1 MTSVLA
7 STKPAV
13 ASVLGEPV
21 VTRFR
26 DDLRGELLRPGD
38 AGYDGARAVW
48 NGMIDRRPAFIA
60 RCAGAVDVVRCVN
73 FAREHGLLVAVRA
86 GGHNVAGN
94 AVCDDGLMIDLSP
107 MRGIRVD
114 PVRRT
119 VRAEGGVIWG
129 ELDRETQ
136 AFGLATPGGFVS
148 STGVAGLTLG
158 GGIAWLMGKYG
169 LACDNLLSVDIVTA
183 DGRFLTASTTENE
196 DLFWGVRGGGG
207 NFGVVTSL
215 EFRLHPVGPMVLG
228 GLLVHPVSRAR
239 EVHRAF
245 QEVTHVAPDEL
256 IALIALLNLP
266 EVGPAVGIGVC
277 YNGPIAEGERV
288 LHDLRQFGP
297 ALADQIAPMPYTQVQ
312 TLFDPMY
319 PRGRRTYWKSNFLS
333 SMDAAAVDTMVEHF
347 RNSPSSLSHSFLEGF
362 TGAVRRVGREE
373 TAFAQRDSDYNF
385 TLIALWTDPAEDE
398 MHIRWGREY
407 WQAMQPFSA
416 GGVYVNYLGSAA
428 DEGEERV
435 KAAYGPAK
443 YARLAGLK
451 KKYDP
456 ANMFRLNQ
464 NISPALET

>member
-1 MTSVLA
+1 MTIALD
-7 STKPAV
+7 STKAAV

-26 DDLRGELLRPGD
+26 ADLRGELLQPGD
-38 AGYDGARAVW
+38 RGYDAARAVW
-48 NGMIDRRPAFIA
+48 NGMIDRHPALIA
-60 RCAGAVDVVRCVN
+60 RCASVVDVVRCVN
-73 FAREHGLLVAVRA
+73 FAREHELLVSVRG

-107 MRGIRVD
+107 MKGIRVD
-114 PVRRT
+114 PARRT
-119 VRAEGGVIWG
+119 VRAEGGVLWG

-148 STGVAGLTLG
+148 TTGVAGLTLG

-169 LACDNLLSVDIVTA
+169 LASDNLISVDIVTA

-215 EFRLHPVGPMVLG
+215 EFRLHAVGPMVLA
-228 GLLVHPVSRAR
+228 GLLVHPVTRAR

-245 QEVTHVAPDEL
+245 QEVTHAAPDEL

-288 LHDLRQFGP
+288 LHDLTQFGP
-297 ALADQIAPMPYTQVQ
+297 PLADQIAPMPYTQVQ

-333 SMDAAAVDTMVEHF
+333 SMDDATVDTMVEHF
-347 RNSPSSLSHSFLEGF
+347 RHSPSSLSHSFLEGF

-385 TLIALWTDPAEDE
+385 TVIALWTDPAEDE
-398 MHIRWGREY
+398 MHLRWGREY

-443 YARLAGLK
+443 YARLASLK
-451 KKYDP
+451 KQYDP

-464 NISPALET
+464 NIQPA